1 MVWAIAKLI
10 LLTGAFLVL
19 GHLLYR
25 VLARYAAVRRVALS
39 WHIMLLLGATFIF
52 VIQDVR
58 GGPGWTVPLLS
69 SENETVVNTFVGVTI
84 FFGVLFVLRLL
95 DNLFVGPVLVERKA
109 IHISALARHIAVV
122 IILAATILTVLAAY
136 GVPIGPFLATS
147 AIGTAIIGLALQDVL
162 GNVIAGIALQ
172 AERPFRVGDWVQI
185 GDIEGKVIE
194 TNWRATVLWTLT
206 CDHVVLPNSLV
217 SRERIRNFSVPTDV
231 EGRYAHVGVEYG
243 APPGRVKAVLMEAA
257 QGADGVLANP
267 KPKVRLTNYGD
278 FAITYEIKYWIDRF
292 TDRDDIQDAL
302 MTRIWYLFRRNR
314 ITIPFPIRNVFH
326 HPAPIQEPRPAL
338 ERGSDEV
345 KVLLRGVA
353 LLKPLNDEE
362 LDSVSQ
368 WLDVALFNS
377 GEVLVRQGQ
386 PGDSF
391 FIVVSGKVSVRV
403 DGQEVSTLSDHDHFG
418 EMSLLTGEP
427 RAATIIAMTDTQV
440 LIIDRQCFESVLRAN
455 PGVADELSK
464 ELERIHAENFARLQA
479 RGAVPAGPAPTAH
492 SILGAVLRFFN
503 LHR

>member
-1 MVWAIAKLI
+1 MAWAIAKLI
-10 LLTGAFLVL
+10 VLTGAFLVI

-69 SENETVVNTFVGVTI
+69 DGRVVRTFVGVTI

-95 DNLFVGPVLVERKA
+95 DSFIIGPLLVQRRGV
-109 IHISALARHIAVV
+109 HISVLARHIAVV
-122 IILAATILTVLAAY
+122 ILLMATVLVVLAVND
-136 GVPIGPFLATS
+136 VPIGPFLATS

-172 AERPFRVGDWVQI
+172 GERPFRVGDWVQI
-185 GDIEGKVIE
+185 GDVEGRILE
-194 TNWRATVLWTLT
+194 MNWRATVLWTLQD
-206 CDHVVLPNSLV
+206 DHVVLPNSMV
-217 SRERIRNFSVPTDV
+217 SRERIRNFSVPTPV
-231 EGRYAHVGVEYG
+231 EARYAVVGVEYG

-257 QGADGVLANP
+257 QGAEGVLASP
-267 KPKVRLTNYGD
+267 RPKVRLINYGD
-278 FAITYEIKYWIDRF
+278 FAITYQVKYWIDRF
-292 TDRDDIQDAL
+292 SDRDDIQDAL

-314 ITIPFPIRNVFH
+314 ITIPFPIRNVYH
-326 HPAPIQEPRPAL
+326 HPAEAPEKPAL
-338 ERGSDEV
+338 KPGSEEV
-345 KVLLRGVA
+345 KAILRGVA

-403 DGQEVSTLSDHDHFG
+403 DGQEVSTLSDDDHFG

-464 ELERIHAENFARLQA
+464 ELERIHAENLARLQA
-479 RGAVPAGPAPTAH
+479 RGAIPAGPAPTAH
-492 SILGAVLRFFN
+492 SILSAVLRFFN